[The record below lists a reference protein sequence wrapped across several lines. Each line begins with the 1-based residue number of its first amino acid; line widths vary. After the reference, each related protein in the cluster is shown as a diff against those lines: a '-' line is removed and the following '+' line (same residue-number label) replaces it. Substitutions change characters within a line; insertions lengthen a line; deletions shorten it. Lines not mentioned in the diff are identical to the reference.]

1 MNVLSIL
8 TLGVTGYYIGNPFM
22 HAYKESQY
30 VMGWMRFIH
39 FTAAYVF
46 VVSLLIRLY
55 WAFAGNKYASWKA
68 LFPVTGD
75 KPAKLIQQ
83 MLYYAFLAEKP
94 RFGSRALTTGRAYI
108 SPDCNPLSRRGSD
121 RICHVLAV

>member
-1 MNVLSIL
+1 MYEFPVRFTHWVNVLSIL

-30 VMGWMRFIH
+30 VMGWIRFIH

-46 VVSLLIRLY
+46 VISLLIRLY
-55 WAFAGNKYASWKA
+55 WALRENKYASWKA

-75 KPAKLIQQ
+75 KRQN
-83 MLYYAFLAEKP
+83 LYSKC
-94 RFGSRALTTGRAYI
+94 STTLFWQRNHG
-108 SPDCNPLSRRGSD
+108 LE
-121 RICHVLAV
+121 